1 MSIALSVDNIGKAY
15 RQYVTELQRVAT
27 WFGWQPRAREE
38 RWVLRNIS
46 FSLTEGEC
54 LGIIGHNG
62 AGKSTLLK
70 LIAGTLRPS
79 EGAIGIAGDISA
91 ILELGMGFNAELT
104 GRANAIHASGLMGR
118 SQGVIANSLVQ
129 IEEFAEIGD
138 FFDRPLRTY
147 SSGMQAR
154 LAFAVATAVRP
165 QVLIVDE
172 ALSVGDA
179 YFQHKSFA
187 RIKAFREA
195 GTSLLFV
202 SHDRGAIQSI
212 CDRALLLDQGLL
224 IKDGYPD
231 EVCDYYNAIIAERE
245 NSTVRQRLTSNGKV
259 QTISG
264 SGEASIEEIVLANED
279 DEIIELVNVGQFVD
293 MRVTAAIHVDIPRL
307 VLGYMIKDRLGQVMY
322 GTNTHHTEQ
331 VVLDLKAHDRAVFHI
346 RFPMNL
352 GPGTYS
358 VSTALVSTDTHFV
371 NNYEWRDLALV
382 FTVANLDRTH
392 FAGTA
397 WIEPA
402 IAIVR

>member
-1 MSIALSVDNIGKAY
+1 MSLALSVNNVGKAY
-15 RQYVTELQRVAT
+15 RQYRTELQRVAT
-27 WFGWQPRAREE
+27 WFGGKAAAREE
-38 RWVLRNIS
+38 RWVLRNVS
-46 FSLTEGEC
+46 FNLEEGEC

-79 EGAIGIAGDISA
+79 EGSIGTAGNVAA
-91 ILELGMGFNAELT
+91 ILELGMGFNPELT
-104 GRANAIHASGLMGR
+104 GRSNVVHASGLMGR
-118 SQGVIANSLVQ
+118 SQQVIAGSLPE

-165 QVLIVDE
+165 GLLIVDE

-187 RIKAFREA
+187 RIKSFREA

-202 SHDRGAIQSI
+202 SHDRGAIQGV
-212 CDRALLLDQGLL
+212 CDRAVLLDHGLL
-224 IKDGYPD
+224 VKDGLPD

-245 NSTVRQRLTSNGKV
+245 NATVRQLPTSNGKI

-264 SGEASIEEIVLANED
+264 TGEASIAEIVLLDAD
-279 DEIIELVNVGQFVD
+279 DEVIEMVNVGQAVD
-293 MRVTAAIHVDIPRL
+293 MRITARIRDDVPVL

-322 GTNTHHTEQ
+322 GTNTFHTEQ
-331 VVLDLKAHDRAVFHI
+331 QVTGLKAGDELVFHV

-358 VSTALVSTDTHFV
+358 VSTALVSSDTHFI

-397 WIEPA
+397 WIEPV
-402 IAIVR
+402 IAISR